1 MVEWQRIEEH
11 LRIKLEL
18 PDEVEQQLR
27 QQAAAAGMTPDDLV
41 VQIMTEH
48 VEQLIAKEKM
58 TTEAG
63 SDTLPAK
70 QGETT

>member
-1 MVEWQRIEEH
+1 M
-11 LRIKLEL
+11 RIKLEL

-27 QQAAAAGMTPDDLV
+27 QQAAAAGITPEDLV
-41 VQIMTEH
+41 VQMMTEH
-48 VEQLIAKEKM
+48 VEQFIAKQKM

-70 QGETT
+70 QGEMR